1 MITNFASYKFNDV
14 EKSLLAKEFNFA
26 LPPKILNRAD
36 YLLPFKMVYRYMKTI
51 DVPSSDLDIIKV
63 ALIEYI
69 YSSFKKYNF
78 LKELNLSRDEY
89 DTLKNQSPLKTT
101 VIQKSDKGNSVVLT
115 NRDDCI
121 NRMETLMSNPVKFQ
135 KLLVPENKDYNFVV
149 KEKRLVDNVLD
160 TLYEKNA
167 ITRDIKTILTPDGPS
182 PAHLYGLPKIDK
194 ALVNVFQIIDQ
205 LYLKLALRHIKV
217 QSIY

>member
-69 YSSFKKYNF
+69 YIA
-78 LKELNLSRDEY
+78 
-89 DTLKNQSPLKTT
+89 PLKSTT
-101 VIQKSDKGNSVVLT
+101 
-115 NRDDCI
+115 
-121 NRMETLMSNPVKFQ
+121 F
-135 KLLVPENKDYNFVV
+135 
-149 KEKRLVDNVLD
+149 
-160 TLYEKNA
+160 
-167 ITRDIKTILTPDGPS
+167 
-182 PAHLYGLPKIDK
+182 
-194 ALVNVFQIIDQ
+194 
-205 LYLKLALRHIKV
+205 
-217 QSIY
+217 